1 MAEQKK
7 ITRQNSVHIVGFLQE
22 NTLEK
27 VSIQDKGEVVR
38 GNLIIATDET
48 SRYKVSFYVPQ
59 YLKNGDESADFT
71 SLLELLPEKTTSI
84 AKYLKTNPG
93 TTYEM
98 ATEAASKLW
107 VVARFEEFASAEGER
122 SRSMITLKGFKA
134 GFKQE
139 TEDTPFTPHAEF
151 TVDAYIESIKNEVKY
166 ADENDEE
173 GTETGRLI
181 VTGLLPVFDE
191 SVYKIE
197 FIAPVENGIA
207 EFMSHTYS
215 KGVTATLKGNLVNID
230 KKVLKEDSESEEEFF
245 GVPAGPQYKT
255 VFIRERIITGLSKR
269 PILQG
274 EEKSISLEFV
284 KKGLAKRLVKAQ
296 ENGKREAKGKGTNNT
311 STAPKAEEKQEFVG
325 KASNMADMDF

>member
-27 VSIQDKGEVVR
+27 VNIQDKGEVVR

-48 SRYKVSFYVPQ
+48 SRYKVSFYIPQ

-139 TEDTPFTPHAEF
+139 
-151 TVDAYIESIKNEVKY
+151 
-166 ADENDEE
+166 
-173 GTETGRLI
+173 
-181 VTGLLPVFDE
+181 
-191 SVYKIE
+191 
-197 FIAPVENGIA
+197 
-207 EFMSHTYS
+207 
-215 KGVTATLKGNLVNID
+215 
-230 KKVLKEDSESEEEFF
+230 
-245 GVPAGPQYKT
+245 
-255 VFIRERIITGLSKR
+255 
-269 PILQG
+269 
-274 EEKSISLEFV
+274 
-284 KKGLAKRLVKAQ
+284 
-296 ENGKREAKGKGTNNT
+296 
-311 STAPKAEEKQEFVG
+311 AEEVVVRPQG
-325 KASNMADMDF
+325 AHRPSSGS